1 MCVFMVFEAGERERQ
16 DSSEKNFRRDKV
28 GRPSILSDA
37 KCLHIIN
44 SLIHVVYI
52 ENENFG
58 VRGLGNQSD
67 QLIKT
72 CLSIER
78 KFI

>member
-1 MCVFMVFEAGERERQ
+1 MVFEAGAREGEARLIR
-16 DSSEKNFRRDKV
+16 KNFRRDKV
-28 GRPSILSDA
+28 GRPSLLSDA
-37 KCLHIIN
+37 KCLQIIN

-52 ENENFG
+52 EKENLG
-58 VRGLGNQSD
+58 VRGLSNQSD

-78 KFI
+78 KFL